1 MPNPSVLTN
10 DNYLILFYL
19 YKNKDKDK
27 LIKVTQGELAEI
39 MGYSR
44 PTINTAFKTL
54 KEAGYLIHDR
64 TRVGRYYLTDDAI
77 ELIET
82 FKKLS
87 K

>member
-1 MPNPSVLTN
+1 MANPAVLTN

-19 YKNKDKDK
+19 YNNKDKDQ
-27 LIKVTQGELAEI
+27 LIKVTQSELAEI

-44 PTINTAFKTL
+44 PTINASFKVL
-54 KEAGYLIHDR
+54 KEAGYLIHDK
-64 TRVGRYYLTDDAI
+64 TRVGRYYLTNDAI